1 VVILGITMKGTEI
14 HEVLQTTRIIKVYLL
29 SVNASTKGD

>member
-1 VVILGITMKGTEI
+1 MVILGITMKGTKI
-14 HEVLQTTRIIKVYLL
+14 HEVLQTTKIIKVYLI